1 MCTNNRHTITVL
13 APPMIEPRHVP
24 TIATQFR
31 LQWEEAQDCF
41 VLLYPEGMVKL
52 NTSAGE
58 ILACCDGQRSIAAIT
73 EALQAK
79 FPDGGDIGQDIIEFI
94 GVAREQRW
102 IELA

>member
-1 MCTNNRHTITVL
+1 
-13 APPMIEPRHVP
+13 MIEARQVP
-24 TIATQFR
+24 TIATHFR
-31 LQWEEAQDCF
+31 LQWEDAQDCF

-58 ILACCDGQRSIAAIT
+58 ILSCCDGQRSIAAIT
-73 EALQAK
+73 ELLQEK

>member
-1 MCTNNRHTITVL
+1 MCTNSPHTITVL
-13 APPMIEPRHVP
+13 ALQMIKPRQVP
-24 TIATQFR
+24 NIATHFR
-31 LQWEEAQDCF
+31 LQWEDAQDCF

-73 EALQAK
+73 EMLQAK
-79 FPDGGDIGQDIIEFI
+79 FPDGGDISQDIIEFF
-94 GVAREQRW
+94 GVAREQQW

>member
-1 MCTNNRHTITVL
+1 MCINNRHTITVSCS
-13 APPMIEPRHVP
+13 PMIEARQVP
-24 TIATQFR
+24 TVATHFR
-31 LQWEEAQDCF
+31 LQWEPAQNCF

-73 EALQAK
+73 EVLQTK
-79 FPDGGDIGQDIIEFI
+79 FPEGGDLSEDIIEFI
-94 GVAREQRW
+94 GVARDQHW